1 MSAAVARKARACER
15 GDSVVLAVARAS
27 PRLVRA
33 RAVCVRRAAWAG
45 RGRITPCAA
54 HPRRHPTLRARG
66 RGKGNCPSRR
76 TGPLVTLDCRC
87 HSSIRTPWAP
97 AATRG
102 RTTPHVVHHL
112 DLAIIHCRR
121 AGNLLTPQSSMAA
134 AAGRTSK
141 QLFVVAAMPRGLGL
155 GGRVPAGTRSLGPRA
170 RVSGSPVATRP
181 AALGCSLGCSR
192 VGRRQD
198 PTCLALHI

>member
-45 RGRITPCAA
+45 RGRITPCAT

-121 AGNLLTPQSSMAA
+121 AGNLLTPQSGSNFQAIVCRGCHA
-134 AAGRTSK
+134 PGVARTRRPGPSRDSEPRPACSSLRLAGR
-141 QLFVVAAMPRGLGL
+141 
-155 GGRVPAGTRSLGPRA
+155 
-170 RVSGSPVATRP
+170 
-181 AALGCSLGCSR
+181 
-192 VGRRQD
+192 D
-198 PTCLALHI
+198 